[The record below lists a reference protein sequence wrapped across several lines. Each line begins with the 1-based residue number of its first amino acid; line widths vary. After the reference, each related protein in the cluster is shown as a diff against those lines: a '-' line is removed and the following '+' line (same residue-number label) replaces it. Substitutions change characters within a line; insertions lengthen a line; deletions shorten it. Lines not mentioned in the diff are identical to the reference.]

1 MNLPTVHSLHHADT
15 GSWTHLVADA
25 VTGDALVI
33 DPVLDY
39 DARSGR
45 TGHQFASRIAGL
57 LRQYGY
63 KLQWILET
71 HAHADHLTAAAWLKS
86 NCGGRIGIG
95 AGIVDVQANFA
106 ALFNLG
112 DEFTTDGR
120 QFDRLFN
127 DGEVVSVGHIEFSV
141 IATPGHTSDSVS
153 YLVGD
158 ALFAGDVLFQPE
170 SGTGRCDFPGGSA
183 AQLFTSIRRLYELP
197 SATRVFVGHDYPAQ
211 GIAARPETSIAAQKS
226 GNVHL
231 RASTSQ
237 ENFVAMRNA
246 RDATL
251 AVPALL
257 LPALQVNIRAGSFP
271 PAEANGTVYL
281 KTPVDRL

>member
-1 MNLPTVHSLHHADT
+1 MNAPTVHSLHHPDT
-15 GSWTHLVADA
+15 GSWTHVIADPG
-25 VTGDALVI
+25 TSRALVI

-45 TGHQFASRIAGL
+45 TGQHFAGEVAGL
-57 LRQYGY
+57 LNHFGY
-63 KLQWILET
+63 QLDWILET

-95 AGIVDVQANFA
+95 AGITAVQETFR

-112 DEFTTDGR
+112 EDFMADGS
-120 QFDRLFN
+120 QFDHLFQ
-127 DGEVVSVGHIEFSV
+127 DGEKMAFGGTEFLV

-158 ALFAGDVLFQPE
+158 ALFSGDVLFQPGN
-170 SGTGRCDFPGGSA
+170 GTGRCDFPGASA
-183 AQLFTSIRRLYELP
+183 AQLFTSIRRLYGLP
-197 SATRVFVGHDYPAQ
+197 GSTRVFVGHDYPVA
-211 GIAARPETSIAAQKS
+211 GKAAAAETSIDAQRS

-231 RASTSQ
+231 CQSTSQ
-237 ENFVAMRNA
+237 AAFVALREA

-257 LPALQVNIRAGSFP
+257 IPALQVNIRAGQFP
-271 PAEANGTVYL
+271 AAEGNGTVYL